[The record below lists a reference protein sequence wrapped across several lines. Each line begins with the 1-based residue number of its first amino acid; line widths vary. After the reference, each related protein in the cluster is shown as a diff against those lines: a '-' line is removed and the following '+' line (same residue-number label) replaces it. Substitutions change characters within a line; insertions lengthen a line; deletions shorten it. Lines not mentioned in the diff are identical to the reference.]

1 MTTHSEP
8 DCFAKHAK
16 KDPTVYRRGI
26 AVANGSPALGRARLP
41 ALILTPSNN
50 YQAIIWQRLLH
61 IQTSCF
67 GSRWDHRHASATVS
81 RVRGQYCSPFK
92 KINEL
97 EPRQGTYIGW
107 LYLLPVQYWTHD
119 NW

>member
-41 ALILTPSNN
+41 ALIPSGL
-50 YQAIIWQRLLH
+50 IK
-61 IQTSCF
+61 S
-67 GSRWDHRHASATVS
+67 
-81 RVRGQYCSPFK
+81 GQWVIFEK
-92 KINEL
+92 
-97 EPRQGTYIGW
+97 
-107 LYLLPVQYWTHD
+107 
-119 NW
+119 